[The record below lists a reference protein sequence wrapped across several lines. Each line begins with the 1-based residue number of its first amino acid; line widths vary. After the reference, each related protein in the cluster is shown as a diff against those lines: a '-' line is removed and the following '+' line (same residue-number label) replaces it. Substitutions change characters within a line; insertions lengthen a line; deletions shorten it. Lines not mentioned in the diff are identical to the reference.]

1 MATRS
6 LSGFAGV
13 LVAAVL
19 AGPASSQV
27 LYTETFDDGN
37 AASRWTTS
45 PSGNP
50 NSAINYA
57 FDYASAGIPAAPGG
71 TSTTGLK
78 MEVNT
83 SGSAIGSL
91 MAFPN
96 AQNFS
101 GNHTLAFD
109 VWFNVTGTVA
119 TTEFGIFGLNHTS
132 TTAQTPT
139 GATPGVGP
147 SPNGIDYAASFV
159 SAPLPVPEPATAA
172 LALAGLV
179 AVLGRTRRRLV
190 SLDPAAPATRG

>member
-6 LSGFAGV
+6 LLGWAGG
-13 LVAAVL
+13 LVVAVL
-19 AGPASSQV
+19 AGPAWAQV

-45 PSGNP
+45 ASGNP

-83 SGSAIGSL
+83 SGAAIGSL

-96 AQNFS
+96 GQNFS

-132 TTAQTPT
+132 TTAADAHRRDARR
-139 GATPGVGP
+139 G
-147 SPNGIDYAASFV
+147 
-159 SAPLPVPEPATAA
+159 PEPQ
-172 LALAGLV
+172 
-179 AVLGRTRRRLV
+179 R
-190 SLDPAAPATRG
+190 D